1 ARGNACPSTNC
12 TSSPWSASGTSGSH
26 PSPRTRNAPSL
37 GLAAPATHP
46 LTHDP
51 VTVQATPSPG
61 RLEAGCAPECE
72 PALEVLLHR
81 ELVGEGVAEL
91 DLEEAVAGLRAA
103 GSKGVE
109 GALLVEIDEP
119 DVAAGGVVER
129 HQRAQQPGR
138 EALFLQ
144 RGVDRVQVG
153 AESLDVVVDA
163 VDHQPGEAEV
173 VAVHLDVGL
182 VGVVTQER
190 DHLVLRLLVRRAL

>member
-1 ARGNACPSTNC
+1 MPRSRSSGCPISPDAPTATDLDRPSSLRGPSSCPGRRARGNACPSTNC
-12 TSSPWSASGTSGSH
+12 TSSPSSASGTSGSH
-26 PSPRTRNAPSL
+26 PSPRARNAPSL
-37 GLAAPATHP
+37 GLPAPPTDP
-46 LTHDP
+46 RPHDP

-138 EALFLQ
+138 E
-144 RGVDRVQVG
+144 
-153 AESLDVVVDA
+153 
-163 VDHQPGEAEV
+163 
-173 VAVHLDVGL
+173 
-182 VGVVTQER
+182 
-190 DHLVLRLLVRRAL
+190 